1 MNKCLDLLAI
11 DLVDLNDLSALSSN
25 QHGLGLLEVVER
37 ANAGGK
43 AGHRSHVNDLLL
55 HELSIP
61 EDQLALVAA
70 GDNQQAIVDGDNL
83 PESLGV
89 CLDRFA

>member
-11 DLVDLNDLSALSSN
+11 DLVDLDDLSALSSN
-25 QHGLGLLEVVER
+25 QHGLGLFEVVER

-43 AGHRSHVNDLLL
+43 TGHRGHVNDLLL

-61 EDQLALVAA
+61 EDQLALIAA
-70 GDNQQAIVDGDNL
+70 GDNQRAIVDGDNL
-83 PESLGV
+83 P
-89 CLDRFA
+89 